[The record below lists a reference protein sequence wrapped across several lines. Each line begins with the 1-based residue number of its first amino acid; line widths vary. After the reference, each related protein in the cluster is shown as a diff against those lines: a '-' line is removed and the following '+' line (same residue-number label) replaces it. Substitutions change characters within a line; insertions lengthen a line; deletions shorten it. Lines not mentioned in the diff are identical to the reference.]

1 MIIRKAIYD
10 DVKKLNELLTL
21 LIQDEKQYDEGINDK
36 FVVTNMYE
44 NYIED
49 KTKLILVA
57 EEDNKIVGYLYGK
70 LEDSDETYK
79 YKVALLDALYVTKE
93 YRKKGIADALINEF
107 KNWAKLNNVDLL
119 KVNVCSKNIKAKKLY
134 EKHNFITHSETLVN
148 KIES

>member
-21 LIQDEKQYDEGINDK
+21 LIQDEKQYDEGINDN

-57 EEDNKIVGYLYGK
+57 EEDNNIVGYLYGK
-70 LEDSDETYK
+70 LEESDETYK
-79 YKVALLDALYVTKE
+79 YKVAILDALYVIEE
-93 YRKKGIADALINEF
+93 YRQKGIADSLINEF
-107 KNWAKLNNVDLL
+107 KNWAKLNNVNLL

-134 EKHNFITHSETLVN
+134 EKHNFIMHSETLR
-148 KIES
+148 KFL

>member
-21 LIQDEKQYDEGINDK
+21 LIQDEKQYDEGINDN

-70 LEDSDETYK
+70 LEESDETYK
-79 YKVALLDALYVTKE
+79 YKVAILDALYVINE
-93 YRKKGIADALINEF
+93 YRKKGIASALINEF
-107 KNWAKLNNVDLL
+107 KNWTKLNNVDLL

-134 EKHNFITHSETLVN
+134 EKHNFIMHSETLR
-148 KIES
+148 KFL